1 MSSMNK
7 AVELYS
13 LMAKRCEGS
22 KVAPNQARVYRE
34 MIEFMKPFTT
44 VEEAMVK
51 IKDSKY
57 YLAPSVAIVQDK
69 IMAYLEVAKKNEMT
83 ELISVYEK
91 KLQEIDNDNSS
102 IYNSEYLVTAQNIKI
117 KYTHTLE
124 AFGAIYEA
132 YGTLQCCVTNDEV
145 MINSAL
151 KDMKDAFFRLDLPS
165 SDFVALSKLE
175 RFRNVILAND
185 DEYSIFVQQAPKIV
199 VDGFNRTSE
208 LETLVEESTC
218 AWQTINDMKSTII
231 EVGSSNLSNV
241 KQARTTVI
249 SPSDNTGVYSY
260 IDQEVH

>member
-7 AVELYS
+7 ALELYT
-13 LMAKRCEGS
+13 LMAKRCENS
-22 KVAPNQARVYRE
+22 QVAPNQARIYWE

-51 IKDSKY
+51 IKNSRY
-57 YLAPSVAIVQDK
+57 YLAPSVAVVQDK

-102 IYNSEYLVTAQNIKI
+102 IYSSDYLVTAQNIKI
-117 KYTHTLE
+117 RYVHTLE
-124 AFGAIYEA
+124 AFGAIYQA
-132 YGTLQCCVTNDEV
+132 YCTLQCCVANDEV
-145 MINSAL
+145 MINSSL
-151 KDMKDAFFRLDLPS
+151 RDMKEAFSKLDLPS

-175 RFRNVILAND
+175 RFRNLIFAND

-199 VDGFNRTSE
+199 VDGFNHVSE
-208 LETLVEESTC
+208 METLVEESTS
-218 AWQTINDMKSTII
+218 AWETINDVKSAIL
-231 EVGSSNLSNV
+231 EAGSFNLSNV
-241 KQARTTVI
+241 KQARVTVI
-249 SPSDNTGVYSY
+249 SPSDDTGVYSY